1 MRAVVFEGEG
11 LVRVAEVPDPAIL
24 RPRDAIVRV
33 TRAGVCGSD
42 LHFFHLKA
50 PIDPGEVMGHE
61 GVGVVEAVGEEVTS
75 VAPGDR
81 VVVAFHAACGECWF
95 CRRGETALCEDFRN
109 FGAGAF
115 SGGLAGTQAELVRV
129 PVADVNLLPIPEEVE
144 DDAAIFVGDVL
155 TTGVYAAAL
164 AAPEPDDVVAVVG
177 AGPVGVCTVLAL
189 KAAAAG
195 RVIALDREADRLA
208 LAAAA
213 GAEPVHVDER
223 NPEMALSAI
232 TGDRGADVVVEA
244 VGHPAAF
251 ATALDVVRRGGR
263 IVVVGMYAG
272 ETTELQLG
280 IWWAR
285 ALTVRFAGVCPVHAY
300 WHRAMEGLARGSLDP
315 RPLISHRL
323 PLARAQEAFELFDA
337 RRATKVLLTP

>member
-1 MRAVVFEGEG
+1 MRAVVFQAEGA
-11 LVRVAEVPDPAIL
+11 VRVAEVPDPAV
-24 RPRDAIVRV
+24 REPGDAVVRV

-50 PIDPGEVMGHE
+50 PIGPGEVMGHE
-61 GVGVVEAVGEEVTS
+61 AVGVVETAGEAARKVAV
-75 VAPGDR
+75 GDR
-81 VVVAFHAACGECWF
+81 VVVAFHAACGACWF
-95 CRRGETALCEDFRN
+95 CARGETALCEDFAN

-115 SGGLAGTQAELVRV
+115 SGGLAGTQAERVRV
-129 PVADVNLLPIPEEVE
+129 PNADVNLLPIPESV
-144 DDAAIFVGDVL
+144 DDEAAIFVGDVL
-155 TTGVYAAAL
+155 TTGVYGAAL
-164 AAPEPDDVVAVVG
+164 ASPGPDEVVAVVG
-177 AGPVGVCTVLAL
+177 AGPVGICTIQAL
-189 KAAAAG
+189 RAAGAG
-195 RVIALDREADRLA
+195 RVVALDREPDRLA

-223 NPEMALSAI
+223 NPEMALAAL
-232 TGDRGADVVVEA
+232 TEDRGADVVIEA
-244 VGHPAAF
+244 VGHPSAF

-285 ALTVRFAGVCPVHAY
+285 SLEIRFAGVCPVHTY
-300 WHRAMEGLARGSLDP
+300 WGRAMEGLVNGTLDP

-323 PLARAQEAFELFDA
+323 GLEEAQRAYELFDA
-337 RRATKVLLTP
+337 HEATKVLLAP

>member
-1 MRAVVFEGEG
+1 VRAVVFQAEGT
-11 LVRVAEVPDPAIL
+11 VRIADVPDPEL
-24 RPRDAIVRV
+24 LGPRDAIVRV

-61 GVGVVEAVGEEVTS
+61 GVGIVEAVGEEVTAI
-75 VAPGDR
+75 APGDR

-129 PVADVNLLPIPEEVE
+129 PAADVNLLPIPDGVE

-155 TTGVYAAAL
+155 TTGVYATAL
-164 AAPEPDDVVAVVG
+164 AGPAPDEVVAVVG
-177 AGPVGVCTVLAL
+177 AGPVGVCTVAAL
-189 KAAAAG
+189 RAAGAG
-195 RVIALDREADRLA
+195 RVVVLDREPDRLA
-208 LAAAA
+208 LAVAA

-223 NPEMALSAI
+223 NPEMALAAI
-232 TGDRGADVVVEA
+232 TEDRGADVVIEA
-244 VGHPAAF
+244 VGHPSAF

-263 IVVVGMYAG
+263 VVVVGMYAG

-285 ALTVRFAGVCPVHAY
+285 GLEVRFAGVCPVHAY
-300 WHRAMEGLARGSLDP
+300 WASAMEGLAHGTFDP

-323 PLARAQEAFELFDA
+323 PLEAAQEAFELFDA